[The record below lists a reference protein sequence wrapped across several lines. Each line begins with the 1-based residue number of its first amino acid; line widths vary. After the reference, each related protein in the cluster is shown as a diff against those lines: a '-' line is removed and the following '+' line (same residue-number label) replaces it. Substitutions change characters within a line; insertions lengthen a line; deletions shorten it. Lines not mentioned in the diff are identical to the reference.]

1 MDFIDPK
8 IWFGEVAMLLGS
20 EGTNINEI
28 FLRIGVLIYFVS
40 FAVGAVSWI
49 LNRRSVNIV
58 TYLIRTLA
66 AGALLANLSPLNQAL
81 ISTWENAY
89 DGAVAVQGTTMQTQ
103 LTTIGDQLG
112 SFSSDLISNEAAM
125 STLTNAYTDL
135 SGALPN
141 IEGDTNGPLAV
152 VTGLFAAKGASS
164 WVSKTPVL
172 GTAFRTLS
180 NRVTQ
185 FILPLLSAFSLFT
198 FLTGLSLLV
207 GLTLLPLI
215 LGLFPTGLGTGFLV
229 RWCSIIL
236 TSLATVIFIPL
247 LSNMLLDFTVVQPV
261 TQLADAMGVAADDL
275 KATVAS
281 LPDAS
286 GVSTAEFAE
295 QRENW
300 FTRIKNFLQN
310 LIPGTLKRV
319 EGVING
325 AFNAAGALLV
335 GLVLSIV
342 AVFRLES
349 MISSFLQGAGA
360 GAGAATMAVA
370 ALLGR
375 GGGGSKKSSEPGQP
389 QVTSG
394 ASAGVPA
401 TAAPSLPRGPS
412 PSAPAAPRQMPPAL
426 PPPTTK
432 FL

>member
-20 EGTNINEI
+20 NGTNINEI

-40 FAVGAVSWI
+40 FAVGAVSW
-49 LNRRSVNIV
+49 LWNRRSLNIV

-66 AGALLANLSPLNQAL
+66 AGALLANMSPINQTLMSA
-81 ISTWENAY
+81 WENAY
-89 DGAVAVQGTTMQTQ
+89 DGAVSVQGSTMQTQ

-141 IEGDTNGPLAV
+141 LEGDTNGPLAV

-172 GTAFRTLS
+172 GSAFRTLS
-180 NRVTQ
+180 GRVTQ

-261 TQLADAMGVAADDL
+261 TQLAEAMGVAAADL
-275 KATVAS
+275 QATVDS

-286 GVSTAEFAE
+286 GVSTDEFQE
-295 QRENW
+295 QRETW
-300 FTRIKNFLQN
+300 FTRVKNFLQN

-342 AVFRLES
+342 AVFRLEG

-360 GAGAATMAVA
+360 GAGAATMAVG

-375 GGGGSKKSSEPGQP
+375 GSGGGSHKTSEPSQP
-389 QVTSG
+389 QLSG
-394 ASAGVPA
+394 AASAGVPA
-401 TAAPSLPRGPS
+401 TAAPTLPRGPS
-412 PSAPAAPRQMPPAL
+412 PSAPARPPPPAL